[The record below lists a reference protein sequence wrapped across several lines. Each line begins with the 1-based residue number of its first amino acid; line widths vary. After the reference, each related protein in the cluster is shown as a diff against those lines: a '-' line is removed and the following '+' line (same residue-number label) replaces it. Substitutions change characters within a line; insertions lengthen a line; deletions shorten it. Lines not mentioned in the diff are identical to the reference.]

1 MSHYH
6 NICGINDSSLQFNLY
21 TIFEQKIK
29 YSIFWKKKK
38 KEPMENHSGR
48 AMANGGAAFVNNL
61 KKRQITF
68 TFCQQIG

>member
-1 MSHYH
+1 MIPLCNS
-6 NICGINDSSLQFNLY
+6 ICTQYLSKRSSIASFG
-21 TIFEQKIK
+21 
-29 YSIFWKKKK
+29 KKKK

>member
-38 KEPMENHSGR
+38 KKKNQWKTIV
-48 AMANGGAAFVNNL
+48 GGQWQMGGQPL
-61 KKRQITF
+61 LI
-68 TFCQQIG
+68 I